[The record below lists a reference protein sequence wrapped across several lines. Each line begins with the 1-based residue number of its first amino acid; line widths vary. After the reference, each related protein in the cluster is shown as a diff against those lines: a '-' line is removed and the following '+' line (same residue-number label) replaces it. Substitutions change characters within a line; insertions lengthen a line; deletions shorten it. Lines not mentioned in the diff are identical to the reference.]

1 MRGGEFQVAKK
12 LWILRARLG
21 PNVSLR
27 RTFRLQLLG
36 VTHREPSRLSQVN
49 LKKIKTHKK
58 SKIWCN

>member
-1 MRGGEFQVAKK
+1 MENFK
-12 LWILRARLG
+12 LQKTMDTSRARLG

-27 RTFRLQLLG
+27 RTFRLKLPG

-49 LKKIKTHKK
+49 LKKIKTQEK